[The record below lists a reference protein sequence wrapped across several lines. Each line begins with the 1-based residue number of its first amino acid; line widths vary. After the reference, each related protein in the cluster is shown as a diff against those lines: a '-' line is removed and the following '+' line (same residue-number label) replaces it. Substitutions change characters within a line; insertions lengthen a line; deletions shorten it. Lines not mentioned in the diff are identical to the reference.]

1 MIKLDVDEYCHSC
14 AEFEPVVTERPKL
27 TKVSFERFCFC
38 DNTIIECRYRSR
50 CEVIYNYLKN
60 KNDD

>member
-14 AEFEPVVTERPKL
+14 AEFEPVVTERPRL
-27 TKVSFERFCFC
+27 IEVSFEHFCFC
-38 DNTIIECRYRSR
+38 GNTIVECKHRYR
-50 CEVIYNYLKN
+50 CEAIYNYLKN